1 METSIKRLVYFLDVG
16 HLQDN
21 HFITLIKSQK
31 ISLQEFATVK
41 DLLAAINVLEPTAI
55 IIHSCD
61 MLTSEEAIK
70 LKDTVNSSLIIVCD
84 QDSVRARLFAAR
96 LRAHAYFTV
105 PVDSNNLLNVLDNLD
120 YIKDQSKGN
129 ILLVG
134 ADWERIK
141 LHCRALIG
149 EHINIFQVMTA
160 SAALDHVINNPC
172 DLIICDVK
180 LAGDFTAIDLAIAVR
195 NLDQFHKIPIIMLAD
210 SLNQEDRAQSM
221 AIENLY
227 VLPRYVNYQNLAHAI
242 RNSILQWRS
251 SQHTILT
258 DPLTGLYTRVP
269 TIRLVEVQ
277 LNQLQWSPKPFTLM
291 IIGLEKRSRVISD
304 QDIVKFL
311 NQLRHQ
317 IGGEHYI
324 GQLTRGVFLV
334 IMPGIDQTT
343 ARQFINQFKLI
354 KDQLIEECHVGIV
367 GRNSNETTSDLIT
380 LAEETLQQARQ
391 QGSGS
396 IVEREPNKKFD

>member
-21 HFITLIKSQK
+21 HFITSIRLQK
-31 ISLQEFATVK
+31 ISLQEFATVN
-41 DLLAAINVLEPTAI
+41 DLVAAINILEPTAI

-61 MLTSEEAIK
+61 MLSNEEIVK
-70 LKDTVNSSLIIVCD
+70 LKDTVDSSLIIVCD
-84 QDSVRARLFAAR
+84 QDSVQARLFAAR

-105 PVDSNNLLNVLDNLD
+105 PVDGNNLLNVLDNLD
-120 YIKDQSKGN
+120 YIKNQSNGN

-149 EHINIFQVMTA
+149 EHIDIFQAMTA
-160 SAALDHVINNPC
+160 SAALDHVMNNPC

-180 LAGDFTAIDLAIAVR
+180 LAGDFTAIDLAVAVR
-195 NLDQFHKIPIIMLAD
+195 NLDQFHKIPIILLAD
-210 SLNQEDRAQSM
+210 SLTQEDRAHSM

-227 VLPRYVNYQNLAHAI
+227 VLPRYVNHQHLAHAI
-242 RNSILQWRS
+242 HNSILQWRS

-269 TIRLVEVQ
+269 TIRLVEVE
-277 LNQLQWSPKPFTLM
+277 LNQLQWNPKPFTLM
-291 IIGLEKRSRVISD
+291 IIGLERRSRVIDD
-304 QDIVKFL
+304 QDIIKFIS
-311 NQLRHQ
+311 QLREK
-317 IGGEHYI
+317 IGGAHYI
-324 GQLTRGVFLV
+324 GQLSRGVFLV
-334 IMPGIDQTT
+334 IMSGIDQIT
-343 ARQFINQFKLI
+343 ARQFIDRFKLI
-354 KDQLIEECHVGIV
+354 NNQLIEECHIGII
-367 GRNSNETTSDLIT
+367 GRTSYETTNDLIT

-391 QGSGS
+391 QGTGS
-396 IVEREPNKKFD
+396 IVEREVNKKFD